1 MKIELKTLLATY
13 LRANKENKH
22 KINLVNYLQEQIC
35 KYSSQENRP
44 AEQIKGMNI
53 ILNDIIRLEDEVF
66 NERNSN

>member
-35 KYSSQENRP
+35 KYSSQENAP
-44 AEQIKGMNI
+44 AEQVKGMNR
-53 ILNDIIRLEDEVF
+53 LLRDIIKLDDEVF
-66 NERNSN
+66 SERNSN